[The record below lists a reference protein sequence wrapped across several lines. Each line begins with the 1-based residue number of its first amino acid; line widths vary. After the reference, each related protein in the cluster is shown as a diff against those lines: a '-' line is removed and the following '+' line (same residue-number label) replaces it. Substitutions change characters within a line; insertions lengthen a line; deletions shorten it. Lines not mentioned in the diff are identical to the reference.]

1 MGFSRQPQLQCESGW
16 TGGTLAQ
23 KEQRGV
29 LGEEKCQ
36 ELCALEHPDI
46 TSMHV
51 PSQRPSVQSD
61 TGEGEKAPT
70 MSALPFGILPLG
82 GHRGCLPSLPGHSTL
97 KEPKTRKVLT
107 NPAAKRWKEWQ
118 TLGHLS
124 PQDGTST
131 GPSVSLVSL
140 DRQLRTGPRSPVIR
154 VGTRPSSPAGSVKA
168 PFPPQLLPSHPEPG
182 QRLSAWPGLKAK
194 FRPLETQGHLQ
205 HLKEKDSELTFRN
218 VPRDAS

>member
-1 MGFSRQPQLQCESGW
+1 MVLIPANSRGISESRSGDSVTGQEGQTPCFERDTNCWGSGWREVCMGFSRQPQHQCESGW

-51 PSQRPSVQSD
+51 PIPASLSAVRYWGGRKSSYHVCRLSAYYLWED
-61 TGEGEKAPT
+61 T
-70 MSALPFGILPLG
+70 
-82 GHRGCLPSLPGHSTL
+82 GCLPSLPGHSTL

-140 DRQLRTGPRSPVIR
+140 DRQLRTGPWRPP
-154 VGTRPSSPAGSVKA
+154 GDTRGHQALRSPAGSVK
-168 PFPPQLLPSHPEPG
+168 
-182 QRLSAWPGLKAK
+182 RLSPHSCSVT
-194 FRPLETQGHLQ
+194 P
-205 HLKEKDSELTFRN
+205 
-218 VPRDAS
+218 

>member
-29 LGEEKCQ
+29 LGEGRSARALCSGTPRHYQHACAIPGVLSAVRYWGGEKKLLPCLHYLSAYYLW
-36 ELCALEHPDI
+36 E
-46 TSMHV
+46 
-51 PSQRPSVQSD
+51 D
-61 TGEGEKAPT
+61 TG
-70 MSALPFGILPLG
+70 
-82 GHRGCLPSLPGHSTL
+82 GCLPSLPGHSTL

-140 DRQLRTGPRSPVIR
+140 DRQLPN
-154 VGTRPSSPAGSVKA
+154 
-168 PFPPQLLPSHPEPG
+168 
-182 QRLSAWPGLKAK
+182 WP
-194 FRPLETQGHLQ
+194 
-205 HLKEKDSELTFRN
+205 
-218 VPRDAS
+218 